1 MILFFCAMEELEE
14 DERGTV
20 EQLYRTY
27 RDTVAGVI
35 IRTLGGNGKFAVLD
49 DLIQEVFLRVIRYKD
64 KFVGMSPD
72 YQRNL
77 LAVMTRNVCYSYAA
91 RENRNQTA
99 SVEYLLQEN
108 EESGEPLPAALR
120 SDEDA
125 LEILMKKEN
134 RAILKE
140 AIDRMGSPVREML
153 IYKYAAGMKNT
164 EIATLYRMNANTVGT
179 LLFRALRELKQE
191 LEERID
197 DDNL

>member
-1 MILFFCAMEELEE
+1 MLLYFCALETLN
-14 DERGTV
+14 DAARDTV
-20 EQLYRTY
+20 EKLYNAY
-27 RDTVAGVI
+27 RDVVAGVI
-35 IRTLGGNGKFAVLD
+35 VRTLGGNGKFAALD

-91 RENRNQTA
+91 HENRNQAA
-99 SVEYLLQEN
+99 SVEDLLQEN

-164 EIATLYRMNANTVGT
+164 EIATMYHMNANTVGT
-179 LLFRALRELKQE
+179 LLFRALRELKKE

>member
-1 MILFFCAMEELEE
+1 MILFFCVMEELEE

-20 EQLYRTY
+20 EQLYKTY

-35 IRTLGGNGKFAVLD
+35 VRTLGGNGKFAALD
-49 DLIQEVFLRVIRYKD
+49 DLVQEVLLRVIRYKD
-64 KFVGMSPD
+64 KFVGIPPD

-77 LAVMTRNVCYSYAA
+77 LAVMTRNVCYTYAA
-91 RENRNQTA
+91 RENRNQAA
-99 SVEYLLQEN
+99 SVEDLLREN
-108 EESGEPLPAALR
+108 EESGEPLPAPLR

-140 AIDRMGSPVREML
+140 AINRMGSPVREML
-153 IYKYAAGMKNT
+153 IYKYTAGMKNT
-164 EIATLYRMNANTVGT
+164 EIAALYRMNANTVGT
-179 LLFRALRELKQE
+179 LLFRALRELRKE